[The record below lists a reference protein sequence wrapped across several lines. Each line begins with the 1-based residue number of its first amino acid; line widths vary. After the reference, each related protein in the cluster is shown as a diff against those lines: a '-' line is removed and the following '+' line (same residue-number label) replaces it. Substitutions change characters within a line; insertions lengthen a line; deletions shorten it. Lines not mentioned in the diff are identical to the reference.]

1 MIARSFTGL
10 AAAPGLAT
18 GAVLV
23 YRATAAR
30 PETPAD
36 PAIEQTRLIRAIAET
51 DATIAA
57 HEAALR
63 AAGQTESAAI
73 FAAHRLLL
81 NDHGLRERAAALVSE
96 RGQAAADAILTAA
109 EEQAIELE
117 RLGDAYLSARA
128 ADVRAVAMQ
137 VWRALTGA
145 GGLSQRLVTPSIVVA
160 RDLDPADLAGAPRDL
175 LRGIALAVGG
185 LTAHASIIARSLG
198 IPAVVGLG
206 DEILTAAAGAR
217 TVVLDGDNGLVL
229 LDPPADQVAARLRA
243 RPRECV
249 TRGAVARGP
258 VTTRDGRRIR
268 LLANVA
274 SPAEARDACAE
285 GAEGVGLLRTEWLFL
300 ERPDLPNEE
309 EQVALYQAVA
319 AAMPDAP
326 ITVRTLDIGG
336 DKRLPALPLPRE
348 DNPFLGSRG
357 LRVCLSRPEIFLPQL
372 RALLRARAAHDIRIL
387 LPMVTTVAEVRR
399 TRALLEQAQH
409 QLAAAGRPFA
419 ATIPLGVMIEVP
431 AAALNAG
438 HLAREATFFSLGTN
452 DLTQYTLACDR
463 GNHRLADLYQ
473 PLDPAV
479 LRLIRMAC
487 DAAHHH
493 SRPAGICGELSGDPQ
508 VTALLIGL
516 GADELTCA
524 PPALAR
530 VRAAVA
536 ATDTRAARDLAER
549 ALAAEGPEQVRALLG
564 KAL

>member
-18 GAVLV
+18 GAVLI
-23 YRATAAR
+23 YRATAAHS
-30 PETPAD
+30 ETSAD
-36 PAIEQTRLIRAIAET
+36 PATEQSRLVRAIAET
-51 DATIAA
+51 DATIAT

-81 NDHGLRERAAALVSE
+81 NDHGLRERAAALVRE
-96 RGQAAADAILTAA
+96 QGQAAADAILAAA

-160 RDLDPADLAGAPRDL
+160 HDLDPADLAGAPRDL
-175 LRGIALAVGG
+175 LRGIALAAGG

-206 DEILTAAAGAR
+206 DEILAAAADAR
-217 TVVLDGDNGLVL
+217 TMVLDGDNGLVL
-229 LDPPADQVAARLRA
+229 LDPPADQVARLRA
-243 RPRECV
+243 RPRERAP
-249 TRGAVARGP
+249 RGAVARGP

-300 ERPDLPNEE
+300 ERPDLPDEE

-319 AAMPDAP
+319 AALPDAP

-399 TRALLEQAQH
+399 TRALLEQAQR
-409 QLAAAGRPFA
+409 QLVAAGRPFA

-438 HLAREATFFSLGTN
+438 RLAPEAAFFSLGTN

-493 SRPAGICGELSGDPQ
+493 GRPAGICGELSGDPQ

-524 PPALAR
+524 PAALAR
-530 VRAAVA
+530 VRAAVT

-564 KAL
+564 HTL

>member
-18 GAVLV
+18 GAVLI
-23 YRATAAR
+23 YRATAAHS
-30 PETPAD
+30 ETSAD
-36 PAIEQTRLIRAIAET
+36 PATEQSRLVRAIAET
-51 DATIAA
+51 DATIAT
-57 HEAALR
+57 HEVALR

-81 NDHGLRERAAALVSE
+81 NDHGLRERAAALVRE
-96 RGQAAADAILTAA
+96 QGQAAADAILAAA

-175 LRGIALAVGG
+175 LRGIALAAGG

-206 DEILTAAAGAR
+206 DEILAAAADAR
-217 TVVLDGDNGLVL
+217 TMVLDGDNGLVL
-229 LDPPADQVAARLRA
+229 LDPPADQVARLRA
-243 RPRECV
+243 RPRERAP
-249 TRGAVARGP
+249 RGAVARGP

-300 ERPDLPNEE
+300 ERPDLPDEE
-309 EQVALYQAVA
+309 EQAALYQAVA
-319 AAMPDAP
+319 AALPDAP

-399 TRALLEQAQH
+399 TRALLEQAQR
-409 QLAAAGRPFA
+409 QLVAAGRPFA

-438 HLAREATFFSLGTN
+438 RLAPEAAFFSLGTN

-493 SRPAGICGELSGDPQ
+493 GRPAGICGELSGDPQ

-524 PPALAR
+524 PAALAR
-530 VRAAVA
+530 VRAAVT

-564 KAL
+564 HTL

>member
-1 MIARSFTGL
+1 MMVRSFTGL
-10 AAAPGLAT
+10 AAAPGLAY
-18 GAVLV
+18 GAVVL
-23 YRATAAR
+23 YHARANR
-30 PETPAD
+30 PGTSAD
-36 PAIEQTRLIRAIAET
+36 PATEQARLIRALAET

-63 AAGQTESAAI
+63 AAGQSESAAI
-73 FAAHRLLL
+73 FGAHRLLL
-81 NDHGLRERAAALVSE
+81 NDPSLRERATILVTE
-96 RGQAAADAILTAA
+96 LGRAAADAIIAAA
-109 EEQAIELE
+109 EEQALELE

-128 ADVRAVAMQ
+128 ADVRAVALQ

-145 GGLSQRLVTPSIVVA
+145 VGPGQLLVAPSIVVA

-175 LRGIALAVGG
+175 LRGIALAAGG
-185 LTAHASIIARSLG
+185 ITSHASIIARSLG

-206 DEILTAAAGAR
+206 DEILTAAASAR
-217 TVVLDGDNGLVL
+217 AIALDGDHGMVT
-229 LDPPADQVAARLRA
+229 LDPPADHPARLRP
-243 RPRECV
+243 RPRERAA
-249 TRGAVARGP
+249 RGATPRGP
-258 VTTRDGRRIR
+258 VITRDGRRIR

-285 GAEGVGLLRTEWLFL
+285 GAEGIGLLRTEWLFL
-300 ERPDLPNEE
+300 DRPDLPDEE

-357 LRVCLSRPEIFLPQL
+357 IRVCLSRPEIFLPQL
-372 RALLRARAAHDIRIL
+372 RALLRTRATHDIRL
-387 LPMVTTVAEVRR
+387 MLPMVTTVAEVRR
-399 TRALLEQAQH
+399 ARSLLDQARN
-409 QLAAAGRPFA
+409 QLVASGRPFSPD
-419 ATIPLGVMIEVP
+419 IPLGVMIEVP
-431 AAALNAG
+431 AAALNAA
-438 HLAREATFFSLGTN
+438 HLAPEAAFFSLGTN

-487 DAAHHH
+487 EVAHQHG
-493 SRPAGICGELSGDPQ
+493 RPASICGELSSDPQ
-508 VTALLIGL
+508 ATTLLIGL
-516 GADELTCA
+516 GVDELTCA
-524 PPALAR
+524 PAALER
-530 VRAAVA
+530 VRAAIT

-549 ALAAEGPEQVRALLG
+549 ALAAESPQQVRAMLRNTL
-564 KAL
+564 